1 MLDRELSLPQEW
13 TSDKARCAAA
23 GIPAER
29 TFATKPQ
36 LAQQMLERAFDKGV
50 PAAWVTGE
58 SVYGDNR
65 ALRLWLEA
73 QAQAHVMAVSGKEY
87 VWRAGRQHQVKT
99 LLAGLG
105 DGGVVPFECGRG
117 GQRPP
122 LV

>member
-1 MLDRELSLPQEW
+1 VENCQIGVFVTYASPQGHVLLDRALYLPKEW
-13 TSDKARCAAA
+13 TNDTARCEGV
-23 GIPAER
+23 GIPEER

-36 LAQQMLERAFDKGV
+36 LAQQMLKRAFDAGV

-65 ALRLWLEA
+65 SLRLWLEEHHH
-73 QAQAHVMAVSGKEY
+73 AHVLAVSGEEY

-99 LLAGLG
+99 LVAA
-105 DGGVVPFECGRG
+105 
-117 GQRPP
+117 